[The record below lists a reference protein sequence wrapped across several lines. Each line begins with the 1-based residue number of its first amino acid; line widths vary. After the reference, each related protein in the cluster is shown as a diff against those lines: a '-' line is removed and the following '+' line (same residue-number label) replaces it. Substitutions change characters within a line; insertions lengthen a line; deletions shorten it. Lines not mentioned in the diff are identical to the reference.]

1 MSVVVV
7 SARVNSGDL
16 DELVRVKGVVVF
28 PRPSKNETTLWKL
41 EGKSTHSNVVGVTLS
56 PSLGKEHVAVA
67 VQGVVECLFDEKHN
81 KNCTPHIGTLL
92 VPNNKGR
99 LQCASK
105 TSSMQDVVAT
115 YLQHTTSGRALVFL
129 QRVDETPTSSS
140 PVKASKATSGTP
152 AATPSAKKPEKKSGL
167 VGGASRAS
175 SIETV
180 PPPLARDTPHPV
192 VIKRVPPRAVASM
205 AQRVKRGATL
215 GDTPQPKKSRSRA
228 SVAPQ
233 GTRK

>member
-7 SARVNSGDL
+7 SARVNSVDL
-16 DELVRVKGVVVF
+16 NELTRVKGVVVF

-41 EGKSTHSNVVGVTLS
+41 EPQPKSTRFTVGVTLS

-67 VQGVVECLFDEKHN
+67 VQGVVECLFDEKTN
-81 KNCTPHIGTLL
+81 QGRTPHIGTLL
-92 VPNNKGR
+92 VPNNNGK
-99 LQCASK
+99 LQCATE
-105 TSSMQDVVAT
+105 TSGMKDVVAT
-115 YLQHTTSGRALVFL
+115 YLQHTTKGRALVFL

-140 PVKASKATSGTP
+140 AAKPPPPTFKGA
-152 AATPSAKKPEKKSGL
+152 AATTTTSSVSTAGL
-167 VGGASRAS
+167 VGGVARAS
-175 SIETV
+175 SSESV

-215 GDTPQPKKSRSRA
+215 GDTPQLKKPRSRA
-228 SVAPQ
+228 PAAPH

>member
-16 DELVRVKGVVVF
+16 DVLVRVKGVVVF

-129 QRVDETPTSSS
+129 QRVDETTLTSTAAK
-140 PVKASKATSGTP
+140 PATRPPGVT
-152 AATPSAKKPEKKSGL
+152 GL
-167 VGGASRAS
+167 VGGAARAS
-175 SIETV
+175 STEIV